1 MTDYKLTDVID
12 KVKLREMLAKF
23 TEATD
28 LAAIPCDLTGK
39 NITEPTNFT
48 RHCHMVRSTEIGK
61 KLCYASDEEHGRIS
75 MEQGKPVIFPCNCGL
90 MDLAAPIVVEE
101 KCYGY
106 ILCGQVFLEPPEAED
121 IRKARLRAKKF
132 GLDEDEYVQSFLE
145 VKVFTRERLIAATE
159 MLNIFSNYIVE
170 LGINNLM
177 QQRLLEEERLRMQLE
192 NTLHS
197 LELKVLQAQMNP
209 HFLFNTLNTAA
220 RLSYLEN
227 AKRTGEIIYSLASL
241 LRYSLRNLEQ
251 FVTLKEE
258 VAYIQH
264 YLHIQKARYQDLLK
278 PSVDV
283 PASLQD
289 ILIPVMTLQ
298 PLVENAIIHGLEQKE
313 DNWELQIMA
322 YEEGE
327 NVIIEIRDNGV
338 GMDSK
343 TLKELN
349 EFTRTGKGHV
359 TGIGIPNVDIRIKRY
374 FGPNYGLEVASER
387 GKGSVTRL
395 RLPKTIKDLATSWG
409 EE

>member
-12 KVKLREMLAKF
+12 KVKLRDMLEKF

-39 NITEPTNFT
+39 NITDPTNFT

-61 KLCYASDEEHGRIS
+61 KLCYASDEKHGRIS
-75 MEQGKPVIFPCNCGL
+75 MEQGKPVIFPCHCGL
-90 MDLAAPIVVEE
+90 MDLAAPIVVEG

-106 ILCGQVFLEPPEAED
+106 ILCGQVFLEPLEAED
-121 IRKARLRAKKF
+121 IRRAKIRAKKF
-132 GLDEDEYVQSFLE
+132 GLDVDDYVQSFLD
-145 VKVFTRERLIAATE
+145 VKVFTKDRLIAATE

-177 QQRLLEEERLRMQLE
+177 QQRLLEEERLRLQLE
-192 NTLHS
+192 NTLHAM
-197 LELKVLQAQMNP
+197 ELKVLQSQLNP

-227 AKRTGEIIYSLASL
+227 AERTGEIIYSLANL

-258 VAYIQH
+258 ITYIQH
-264 YLHIQKARYQDLLK
+264 YLHIQKARYQDQLK
-278 PSVDV
+278 TAIDV
-283 PASLQD
+283 PEKLQD
-289 ILIPVMTLQ
+289 ILVPVMTLQ

-313 DNWELQIMA
+313 DNWKLKIKA
-322 YEEGE
+322 YEEQ
-327 NVIIEIRDNGV
+327 VLVVIEIIDNGV
-338 GMDSK
+338 GMDNK

-349 EFTRTGKGHV
+349 NFTRKGKGHI

-374 FGPNYGLEVASER
+374 FGSQYGIEVDSRLED
-387 GKGSVTRL
+387 GTITRL
-395 RLPKTIKDLATSWG
+395 TLPKNYKDLDTAWS
-409 EE
+409 EV

>member
-39 NITEPTNFT
+39 NITDPTNFT
-48 RHCHMVRSTEIGK
+48 RHCHLVRSTEIGK
-61 KLCYASDEEHGRIS
+61 KLCYASDERHGRES
-75 MEQGKPVIFPCNCGL
+75 MAQGEPVIFPCHCGL
-90 MDLAAPIVVEE
+90 MDLAAPIVVEG

-106 ILCGQVFLEPPEAED
+106 ILCGQVFLTPPEADD
-121 IRKARLRAKKF
+121 IRKAKARAKKF
-132 GLDEDEYVQSFLE
+132 GLDVDDYVQSFLE
-145 VKVFTRERLIAATE
+145 VKVFTKERLIAATE

-177 QQRLLEEERLRMQLE
+177 QQRLLEEERLRLQLE
-192 NTLHS
+192 NALQAM
-197 LELKVLQAQMNP
+197 ELKALQSQLNP

-220 RLSYLEN
+220 RLSYIEN
-227 AKRTGEIIYSLASL
+227 AKRTGEIVYSLANL

-258 VAYIQH
+258 ITYIQH
-264 YLHIQKARYQDLLK
+264 YLHIQKARYQDQLK
-278 PSVDV
+278 TDIDV
-283 PASLQD
+283 PEELQD

-313 DNWELQIMA
+313 DNWQLKIKA
-322 YEEGE
+322 HEEHE
-327 NVIIEIRDNGV
+327 VVTIEIIDNGV
-338 GMDSK
+338 GMDGQK
-343 TLKELN
+343 LKELN
-349 EFTRTGKGHV
+349 NFTTKGKGHI

-374 FGPNYGLEVASER
+374 FGSKYGIEVDSRLGE
-387 GKGSVTRL
+387 GTVTRL
-395 RLPKTIKDLATSWG
+395 VLPKSYKDLNTTWS
-409 EE
+409 EV

>member
-12 KVKLREMLAKF
+12 KIKLREMLAKF

-39 NITEPTNFT
+39 NITDPTNFT
-48 RHCHMVRSTEIGK
+48 RHCHMVRSTEMGK
-61 KLCYASDEEHGRIS
+61 KLCYASDEEHGRAS
-75 MEQGKPVIFPCNCGL
+75 MEQGKPIIFPCHCGL
-90 MDLAAPIVVEE
+90 MDLAAPIVVEG

-106 ILCGQVFLEPPEAED
+106 ILCGQVFLEPPEAEN
-121 IRKARLRAKKF
+121 IRQARVRAEKF
-132 GLDEDEYVQSFLE
+132 GLDVNDYVQSFLE
-145 VKVFTRERLIAATE
+145 VKVFTKQRLISATE

-177 QQRLLEEERLRMQLE
+177 QQRLLEEERLRLQLE
-192 NTLHS
+192 NTLHAM
-197 LELKVLQAQMNP
+197 ELKVLQSQLNP

-227 AKRTGEIIYSLASL
+227 AKRTEEIIYSLASL

-251 FVTLKEE
+251 FVSLKEE
-258 VAYIQH
+258 ITYIQH
-264 YLHIQKARYQDLLK
+264 YLHIQKARYQDQLK
-278 PSVDV
+278 TTIDV
-283 PASLQD
+283 PEKLQD

-313 DNWELQIMA
+313 DNWELIIKA
-322 YEEGE
+322 YEEQE
-327 NVIIEIRDNGV
+327 MLIIEIIDNGV

-343 TLKELN
+343 TLNELN
-349 EFTRTGKGHV
+349 NFTRKGKGHI

-374 FGPNYGLEVASER
+374 FGSEYGIEVDSKL
-387 GKGSVTRL
+387 GNGTVTRL
-395 RLPKTIKDLATSWG
+395 TLPKSYMESTFYPINQ
-409 EE
+409 